1 MSVGQSGSWGGKQVG
16 KASDILCGKELISE
30 RTLMSGTALC
40 SGSGC
45 LRHRVTQAGG
55 GGRG

>member
-1 MSVGQSGSWGGKQVG
+1 MGQSGSWGGKQVG

-45 LRHRVTQAGG
+45 LRHRVTQAGV